1 MATRQYGNTP
11 ERMRD
16 VLRSSLGRSLESM
29 PPEDRVAAA
38 WPVAC
43 GQRIAER
50 TRILE
55 FAGAVLTVE
64 VADAAWLKQMRSMSE
79 KLKQE
84 LRSIAG
90 VDVTDILF
98 KLPSTDPEKL

>member
-1 MATRQYGNTP
+1 MRAP

-16 VLRSSLGRSLESM
+16 VMRGVLGRSLESM
-29 PPEDRVAAA
+29 PAEDRIAAA

-43 GQRIAER
+43 GQKIAER
-50 TRILE
+50 TRIAG
-55 FAGAVLTVE
+55 FADAVLTVE

-79 KLKQE
+79 KLKHD

-98 KLPSTDPEKL
+98 KLAPNEKR

>member
-1 MATRQYGNTP
+1 MSSRQYGNAP

-16 VLRSSLGRSLESM
+16 VLRTSLGRSLESM

-50 TRILE
+50 TRILGL
-55 FAGAVLTVE
+55 AGAVLTVE
-64 VADAAWLKQMRSMSE
+64 VTDTAWLKQMRSMSE

>member
-1 MATRQYGNTP
+1 MRAP

-16 VLRSSLGRSLESM
+16 VMRGALGRSLESM

-43 GQRIAER
+43 GQKIAER
-50 TRILE
+50 TRIVGLE
-55 FAGAVLTVE
+55 GAVLTVE
-64 VADAAWLKQMRSMSE
+64 VTDTAWQKQMRSMSE
-79 KLKQE
+79 KLKHD
-84 LRSIAG
+84 LRAIAG

-98 KLPSTDPEKL
+98 KLQAEEKL

>member
-1 MATRQYGNTP
+1 
-11 ERMRD
+11 MRD
-16 VLRSSLGRSLESM
+16 VLRDVLGRSLESM
-29 PPEDRVAAA
+29 SAEDRVAAA

-50 TRILE
+50 TRIIE

-64 VADAAWLKQMRSMSE
+64 VTDTAWLQQMRSMSE
-79 KLKQE
+79 KLKAE

-98 KLPSTDPEKL
+98 KLPTEEKKRYRS